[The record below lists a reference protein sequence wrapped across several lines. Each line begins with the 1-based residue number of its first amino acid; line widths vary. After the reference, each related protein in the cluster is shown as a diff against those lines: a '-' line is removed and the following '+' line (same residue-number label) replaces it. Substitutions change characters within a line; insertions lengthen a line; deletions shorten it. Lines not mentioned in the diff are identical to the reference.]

1 MNSMEEINVFF
12 KEKSGKKLFAF
23 SGCVFL
29 LITAIVF
36 FASFTFCRDA
46 QLELMDKGL
55 GELPGIIEG
64 RENEL
69 VMRSRAYE
77 DDILTRAELGL
88 KFYLEEDGLTDAE
101 KLERLRDAVSAASVS
116 LLDGQGQLLV
126 STGHVSPEEI
136 FRTCIRTIEPRSA
149 HLEFYPA
156 LSEDGEVTEENDG
169 KGFVLLP
176 VPGNTKR
183 SLVFEFPCDSMLSL
197 YNDLD
202 DWSAILE
209 LLSGGEAAYARIGN
223 RMAGYPLDGLT
234 SEQTTRLFDEL
245 TKVFQKTDSFQ
256 RRENGSSSG
265 IITLQGKRHLAAL
278 IQDPQD
284 DADIMLTVPLK
295 SVIGN
300 GIYIA
305 LSISVVIGWGIMLF
319 QIYVF
324 HRLRQK
330 ETEKDADA
338 ASREWVRRTTRPGI
352 LVMLAFTVIF
362 SFMLLLL
369 ESRTNVSLT
378 AVAGREI
385 LQQEIDWREAQKNAI
400 RSTYSDIYRSRSQ
413 TLADFL
419 TERPDYQTHAG
430 LEELSGIANAD
441 YLMRFDST
449 GQELLSS
456 NSYTG
461 FSIGNNLS
469 GEYQAVLMGY
479 PYAVAGPAADPY
491 TGRMQLGTAILMTD
505 AEGQPDGFLLA
516 VYSAEELNAELERM
530 SYENT
535 VNNTSVRKGYAAAA
549 ISDEDGRFIA
559 HTDPEMIGKKA
570 EDSLPE
576 YEPGSSFEGF
586 TDYNGKSV
594 CVSSSEANGKT
605 LLFMVPERGD
615 FGVRTGT
622 VLAGL
627 AVLLILVLL
636 FYPNASVLI
645 AQTMAE
651 AEGKFQPPARPRSPL
666 AVFFD
671 GYSVFLT
678 LFALFALISS
688 AGGWWTSF
696 DYVFSGEWSKGVHLF
711 SIWAAL
717 FIVAATRC
725 CEFLILTVL
734 NRVESRLSLRAKT
747 ITRLANSFVVY
758 SAGIFLFFSILSMFG
773 VNTTALLASAGIVS
787 IAVGMGAQ
795 GMASDLLA
803 GFFML
808 MEGSVHVGD
817 HVDVA
822 GVNGYVTD
830 MGIRNTEIT
839 DENGDVVILNN
850 SMVSAVRNMSRNHTK
865 PDADDNAKNAP
876 ENTSKNAPESES

>member
-12 KEKSGKKLFAF
+12 KEKSGKKLSAF

-55 GELPGIIEG
+55 GELLGIIEG

-126 STGHVSPEEI
+126 STGRVSPEEI
-136 FRTCIRTIEPRSA
+136 FRTCIRTLEPRSP

-183 SLVFEFPCDSMLSL
+183 SLVFEFPCDAMLSL

-209 LLSGGEAAYARIGN
+209 LLSGGGAAYARIGN

-245 TKVFQKTDSFQ
+245 TKVFQNTDSFQ

-305 LSISVVIGWGIMLF
+305 LSISAVIGWGIMLF

-338 ASREWVRRTTRPGI
+338 ASHEWVRRTTRPGI

-400 RSTYSDIYRSRSQ
+400 RSTYSDIYRSRTQ

-535 VNNTSVRKGYAAAA
+535 VNNTSVRKGYAAA

-559 HTDPEMIGKKA
+559 HTDPEMIGKKV

-586 TDYNGKSV
+586 T
-594 CVSSSEANGKT
+594 E
-605 LLFMVPERGD
+605 
-615 FGVRTGT
+615 
-622 VLAGL
+622 
-627 AVLLILVLL
+627 
-636 FYPNASVLI
+636 
-645 AQTMAE
+645 
-651 AEGKFQPPARPRSPL
+651 
-666 AVFFD
+666 
-671 GYSVFLT
+671 
-678 LFALFALISS
+678 
-688 AGGWWTSF
+688 
-696 DYVFSGEWSKGVHLF
+696 
-711 SIWAAL
+711 
-717 FIVAATRC
+717 
-725 CEFLILTVL
+725 
-734 NRVESRLSLRAKT
+734 
-747 ITRLANSFVVY
+747 
-758 SAGIFLFFSILSMFG
+758 
-773 VNTTALLASAGIVS
+773 
-787 IAVGMGAQ
+787 
-795 GMASDLLA
+795 
-803 GFFML
+803 
-808 MEGSVHVGD
+808 
-817 HVDVA
+817 
-822 GVNGYVTD
+822 
-830 MGIRNTEIT
+830 
-839 DENGDVVILNN
+839 
-850 SMVSAVRNMSRNHTK
+850 
-865 PDADDNAKNAP
+865 
-876 ENTSKNAPESES
+876 